1 MVSTLTSVIV
11 LVIIVGIV
19 VYLLSLLLALIP
31 MDGRFKQ
38 IAWVLIL
45 LVAALIVIQRVLPL
59 LGIAVPHLG

>member
-19 VYLLSLLLALIP
+19 VYLLNLLLALIP